1 MLIRG
6 VRMMSYKITY
16 GSTPKKL
23 SADKNR
29 YLQFIPV
36 IILAAMLILAA
47 FFPAELRS
55 IRRHALPFLEPE
67 VKAALSQML
76 DSIHAGTDF
85 GDACAAFC
93 REILFEE
100 ASIN

>member
-1 MLIRG
+1 
-6 VRMMSYKITY
+6 MSYKITY
-16 GSTPKKL
+16 GSTPKKPP
-23 SADKNR
+23 ANR
-29 YLQFIPV
+29 KGILQYIP
-36 IILAAMLILAA
+36 IIVLAAMLILAA
-47 FFPAELRS
+47 FFPAELRF

-67 VKAALSQML
+67 VKAAVSHML